1 MKLATL
7 GESEILITLIALAIL
22 LLSAFVCGS
31 LIEKI
36 KGPRVV
42 ARVLF
47 WRQKRDVKI
56 FDKVA

>member
-31 LIEKI
+31 LIVIYVGNKS
-36 KGPRVV
+36 GM
-42 ARVLF
+42 
-47 WRQKRDVKI
+47 
-56 FDKVA
+56 

>member
-22 LLSAFVCGS
+22 LLSAFICGS

-42 ARVLF
+42 AQVLF
-47 WRQKRDVKI
+47 WR
-56 FDKVA
+56 

>member
-7 GESEILITLIALAIL
+7 GESEILITLIALAVL
-22 LLSAFVCGS
+22 LLSAFVCGL

-36 KGPRVV
+36 KGPREV

-47 WRQKRDVKI
+47 WR
-56 FDKVA
+56 